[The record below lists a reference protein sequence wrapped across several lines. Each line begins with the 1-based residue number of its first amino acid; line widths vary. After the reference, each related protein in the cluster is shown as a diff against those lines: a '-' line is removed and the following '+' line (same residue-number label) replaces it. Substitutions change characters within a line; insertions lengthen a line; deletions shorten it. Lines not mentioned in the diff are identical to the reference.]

1 MNGADLM
8 ALCSA
13 KNLFAASQTTR
24 SNQGTGGISGGWN
37 HSAGSSRTLIEG
49 LVPIPTDLGNGEA
62 QWRLTERASYM
73 LGESS
78 ERDRCV
84 GPYGVL
90 QLIDGQQRMTT
101 AYLVLCAV
109 RDAITTGTART
120 ALRVEGPFSSRGR
133 CSEGRSGK
141 GPMAWQL

>member
-1 MNGADLM
+1 MTMQTIESKDVSLGE
-8 ALCSA
+8 
-13 KNLFAASQTTR
+13 LFGSFFVVPNFQR
-24 SNQGTGGISGGWN
+24 EYVWGTDEV
-37 HSAGSSRTLIEG
+37 RTL
-49 LVPIPTDLGNGEA
+49 LGDINAEFGAADRNED
-62 QWRLTERASYM
+62 
-73 LGESS
+73 S
-78 ERDRCV
+78 EYFIGTIVTCV
-84 GPYGVL
+84 GPDGVL